1 MKSLLGPFPLPL
13 PAHVLFRF
21 MASSSSCPLWFAA
34 GVVDTKLPPQAVSEL
49 VALSD
54 ELDINEVVCVDLWSQ
69 VKAMLFRVPPE
80 IGCTR
85 AWMPQRQ

>member
-1 MKSLLGPFPLPL
+1 MCVVSLIGI
-13 PAHVLFRF
+13 
-21 MASSSSCPLWFAA
+21 SCPPYPLWFAA

-69 VKAMLFRVPPE
+69 VRAKAISCP
-80 IGCTR
+80 
-85 AWMPQRQ
+85 A